1 MTTPVGVL
9 VVDDQPLIRH
19 SLRIVVDGAPD
30 LAVVGEA
37 GTGDAAVARAAE
49 LRPDIVLM
57 DIRMPGG
64 DGIDATRRILADP
77 GPHETRVLVLSM
89 FELDEYVHAAL
100 RAGASGFLLK
110 DAEPERLVDAI
121 RRTHSGESLFAP
133 SILTRLVAHYLDRP
147 AAQAPGREA
156 VQVPGREAA
165 QVPGREA
172 AEGPDRLRAQDPA
185 PAATAHRTALQA
197 PQGPGVLTDRE
208 TEVLTQVGRGLSNDE
223 ITRAL
228 TISMGTV
235 KTHIGSLRAKLHAR
249 DRAQLVIAAYDHGL
263 VGTDRNEA

>member
-1 MTTPVGVL
+1 MTAPVGVL

-19 SLRIVVDGAPD
+19 SLRLIIDGEPG
-30 LAVVGEA
+30 LSVVGEA
-37 GTGDAAVARAAE
+37 DTGEGAVTRAAQ
-49 LRPDIVLM
+49 LRPDVVLM

-64 DGIDATRRILADP
+64 DGIDATRRIADDP
-77 GPHETRVLVLSM
+77 VLNETRVLVLSM

-110 DAEPERLVDAI
+110 DAEPARLVDAI

-133 SILTRLVAHYLDRP
+133 SILGRLVAHYLDRP
-147 AAQAPGREA
+147 ARRNTAPQDPTQQTLR
-156 VQVPGREAA
+156 
-165 QVPGREA
+165 
-172 AEGPDRLRAQDPA
+172 GPD
-185 PAATAHRTALQA
+185 
-197 PQGPGVLTDRE
+197 VLTDRE

-223 ITRAL
+223 IAQAL

-235 KTHIGSLRAKLHAR
+235 KSHIGNLLAKLHAR

-263 VGTDRNEA
+263 VGAGHAGE